1 MPLSCLVRLL
11 VKILCFALF
20 LGIASC
26 ASVPHQSM
34 PEEGSAQLGLL
45 KQKCTLCHGLPH
57 PKRHTANE
65 WDHLLVLMTERMNEK
80 NISYTS
86 EEMTQIKSYL
96 QRNAR

>member
-1 MPLSCLVRLL
+1 MPLSYLLRLL
-11 VKILCFALF
+11 TKILCFALF

-26 ASVPHQSM
+26 ASVTQQSM
-34 PEEGSAQLGLL
+34 PEEGSTELGLL
-45 KQKCTLCHGLPH
+45 KNKCTICHGLPH
-57 PKRHTANE
+57 PKRHTASE
-65 WDHLLVLMTERMNEK
+65 WDNLLIMMAERMNEK

>member
-11 VKILCFALF
+11 TQILFFALF

-26 ASVPHQSM
+26 ASVSHQSM
-34 PEEGSAQLGLL
+34 PEEGSTELGLL
-45 KQKCTLCHGLPH
+45 KKKCTICHGLPH
-57 PKRHTANE
+57 PKRHTASE
-65 WDHLLVLMTERMNEK
+65 WGNLLTMMTERMNEK

-86 EEMTQIKSYL
+86 VEMAQIKSYL

>member
-1 MPLSCLVRLL
+1 MSLSCLVRLL

-26 ASVPHQSM
+26 ASVSHQSM
-34 PEEGSAQLGLL
+34 PEEDSAQLGLL